1 MSVATTLHRPA
12 DVRSSE
18 RAKHHRNRSAPP
30 KLRSCTPPM
39 SPDPRSNPFYA
50 DPTTVERVHRL
61 GKDFMNRGQHKL
73 GKLGHRTPED
83 VRFREFYGA
92 PAVVVLDAWNKLV
105 FHALVP
111 EGGWF
116 FHLLW
121 ALMFLKLYDREHGLC
136 ANAGGSCGAVDR
148 STLGVSAHWL
158 DPPVGI
164 LSFAAAPTQ
173 GLMLLR
179 HALRASGGRA

>member
-1 MSVATTLHRPA
+1 
-12 DVRSSE
+12 
-18 RAKHHRNRSAPP
+18 
-30 KLRSCTPPM
+30 M

-105 FHALVP
+105 FIALVP

-121 ALMFLKLYDREHGLC
+121 ALMFLKLYDREHDLC
-136 ANAGGSCGAVDR
+136 ANAGGSCGAVDPKTFR
-148 STLGVSAHWL
+148 KWSRPFVTALAELQYSVVSQVH
-158 DPPVGI
+158 I
-164 LSFAAAPTQ
+164 LW
-173 GLMLLR
+173 
-179 HALRASGGRA
+179 